1 MSEDADVLVI
11 GAGTAGLPCAIEAA
25 RAGLRVELVDVGT
38 DIGGT
43 LRVSAG
49 HMSAAGTRRQRQA
62 GIDDDPDQHY
72 ADVTRIGHH
81 RGDPALIR
89 LAVDEAPGV
98 VDWLDE
104 NGFPFA
110 PGTPVVYHGHSP
122 YSRPRTYWGVAHGR
136 SIRETL
142 RPLLDEQVASGRVTL
157 RLRSRATHLTTEGGA
172 VTGAV
177 VQGVEG
183 SRELRAGVTV
193 LASGGYGANPALFSA
208 LTPGGPRLVTNAVK
222 TATGDA
228 IEMASPLGAGVRFGD
243 LHTPRLGLLERR
255 SEPGRV
261 DFWSELAHLAPA
273 ERPPREIW
281 VNARGERF
289 VAEDLDDVTR
299 HERAVQDQPGGE
311 FWIVFD
317 EASIDA
323 GASLVPSW
331 GADRLRVEARR
342 GDVAWVADDLPD
354 LARRAGIDPE
364 GLLRT
369 TRAYNLAVER
379 GSDPLG
385 RRVLDRRV
393 GRPPYYA
400 VRSVAALLCSFGGLD
415 VDTGFRVR
423 RAGGEV
429 IPGLHAVGEA
439 LGMGAT
445 SGAAFCGGMAVTPA
459 LAFGRLLGRRLG
471 ARRDQQG
478 MYL

>member
-1 MSEDADVLVI
+1 MSEDADLLVV
-11 GAGTAGLPCAIEAA
+11 GAGTAGLPVAIEAA
-25 RAGLRVELVDVGT
+25 RAGLRVELVDAAD

-62 GIDDDPDQHY
+62 GIDDDPDRHF
-72 ADVTRIGHH
+72 ADVMRIGHH
-81 RGDPALIR
+81 EGDAALIR
-89 LAVDEAPGV
+89 LAVDEAPGL

-122 YSRPRTYWGVAHGR
+122 YSRPRTYWGVAHGQ

-142 RPLLDEQVASGRVTL
+142 RPLLDEQVAAGNVTL
-157 RLRSRATHLTTEGGA
+157 RLRSRAVELTTGGGA

-177 VQGVEG
+177 VQTADGP
-183 SRELRAGVTV
+183 RELRAGVTV
-193 LASGGYGANPALFSA
+193 LASGGYGANPGLFAA
-208 LTPGGPRLVTNAVK
+208 LTPGNPRLVTNAVE
-222 TATGDA
+222 TSTGDA
-228 IEMASPLGAGVRFGD
+228 IEMASPLGAVVRFAE

-255 SEPGRV
+255 SDPGRV
-261 DFWSELAHLAPA
+261 DLWSALANLAPA

-289 VAEDLDDVTR
+289 TAEDLDDVTC
-299 HERAVQDQPGGE
+299 HERVVQEQPGAE

-323 GASLVPSW
+323 GAPLVPRW
-331 GADRLRVEARR
+331 GAERLREEARR
-342 GDVAWVADDLPD
+342 GDVAWVADDLPG
-354 LARRAGIDPE
+354 LARRAGIDPD
-364 GLLRT
+364 GLLHT
-369 TRAYNLAVER
+369 VGAYHRAVDEGA
-379 GSDPLG
+379 DPLG
-385 RRVLDRRV
+385 RRVLDHRV
-393 GRPPYYA
+393 TRPPYYA

-423 RAGGEV
+423 RDGGGV
-429 IPGLHAVGEA
+429 VPGLYALGEA
-439 LGMGAT
+439 IGMGAT

-459 LAFGRLLGRRLG
+459 LAFGRLLGRRL
-471 ARRDQQG
+471 AAKA
-478 MYL
+478 